1 MKTLLLLFFCSILA
15 SGQNEHLTAIDFD
28 YLNYTRQEIE
38 NGYSAHSGFWIFND
52 EPGIIIYQ
60 GGNGFVNW
68 PLHTSEYHFDE
79 NDSLYQ
85 IVLTLAD
92 TTINEA
98 LIFPEVLMTFRNW
111 FGDELDYNE
120 SGDGTRTY
128 YWYFG
133 EEMKEAEAM
142 MSLSKNIRKRTASQ
156 IVQVN
161 LRRSKVKNN
170 ID

>member
-1 MKTLLLLFFCSILA
+1 MKTLFFIFFSTLIY
-15 SGQNEHLTAIDFD
+15 GQNQHLTKIDFE

-38 NGYSAHSGFWIFND
+38 SGYSANSGFWIVKD
-52 EPGIIIYQ
+52 EPGLIIYQ
-60 GGNGFVNW
+60 GGDCFINW
-68 PLHTSEYHFDE
+68 PLQTTKYFFDD

-85 IVLTLAD
+85 VVLILAD

-98 LIFPEVLMTFRNW
+98 FLFPEVLMTFRNW

-120 SGDGTRTY
+120 NEDGTKTY

-161 LRRSKVKNN
+161 LRREKK
-170 ID
+170 